1 MCFVRVTIPLPFF
14 LSFPSQGSSP
24 PSDVGVKFG
33 RTRDG
38 RTTGV
43 RRQVV
48 MGLVKKGAAE
58 KEIFDATSEA
68 GRLVPNSW
76 APMFPLFYS
85 SNPSQQQRR
94 LMAER

>member
-1 MCFVRVTIPLPFF
+1 M
-14 LSFPSQGSSP
+14 
-24 PSDVGVKFG
+24 KFG

-38 RTTGV
+38 RGWTGV

-48 MGLVKKGAAE
+48 MGLIKKGAAE

-76 APMFPLFYS
+76 ARFYVS
-85 SNPSQQQRR
+85 AF
-94 LMAER
+94 L